1 LLPVYERGKP
11 LETEEDRRQNF
22 RGTVCGVFRPDVLI
36 EMALSRLQPEG
47 IDVALYDASIDR
59 KQPFYYHVSRDRK
72 DAPVVDPFD
81 NGDDRNQSRYLS
93 ELQVAGHRWTI
104 ECISDPEF
112 SEVRRTSWPS
122 VTLVT
127 GMIITAILAA
137 YIMSS
142 IDRRAYSE
150 KLVHEKRIY
159 ARSLEHRVQER
170 TGELR
175 TAQEEIIQ
183 RLVSASLWRDE
194 ETGMHIRRTG
204 LLSEALA
211 KAAGWSAAEAELL
224 RQAAPMH
231 DVGKIGIPDAILR
244 KPGQLTAE
252 EYEVI
257 KTHTLIGAE
266 ILADS
271 NIPLMQIARQIA
283 LNHHEQWDGG
293 GYPSGLV
300 GHNIPEAA
308 RIVAIIDV
316 FDALSHDRVYRKA
329 LSEDEVA
336 AVMCQGSGSHFDPGL
351 LATFF
356 TILPE
361 LYQILS
367 EHQDE
372 SHGGVSLIR
381 SFAATLARTNFA
393 ENDELFQARNGIFTT
408 TLVEEEV

>member
-1 LLPVYERGKP
+1 
-11 LETEEDRRQNF
+11 
-22 RGTVCGVFRPDVLI
+22 
-36 EMALSRLQPEG
+36 
-47 IDVALYDASIDR
+47 
-59 KQPFYYHVSRDRK
+59 
-72 DAPVVDPFD
+72 
-81 NGDDRNQSRYLS
+81 
-93 ELQVAGHRWTI
+93 
-104 ECISDPEF
+104 
-112 SEVRRTSWPS
+112 
-122 VTLVT
+122 
-127 GMIITAILAA
+127 
-137 YIMSS
+137 MSS

-211 KAAGWSAAEAELL
+211 RAAGWSAAEAELL

-244 KPGQLTAE
+244 KPGQLTGE

-336 AVMCQGSGSHFDPGL
+336 AIMCQGSGSHFDPGL

-367 EHQDE
+367 EHPDE
-372 SHGGVSLIR
+372 SLGGVSLIR

-393 ENDELFQARNGIFTT
+393 EDDEIFQARNGIFTT